1 VKIDIGLI
9 DDVSRTKE
17 TARALEAQGYDGLW
31 VSETKYDPFL
41 QLVRAADATDRI
53 DVGSAVAIA
62 FARTPMVV
70 ASTAYDLAGYAEGR
84 FILGLGS
91 QIKPHIERRFSMPW
105 SHPAARMREFVLAL
119 RAIWAC
125 WHDGAKLDFQG
136 AFYSHTLMTPFFAP
150 DRHDYGPP
158 PVYLAGVG
166 GRMTEVAGEVADGF
180 FVHPFTTARYVRE
193 VTIPALERG
202 RTAAGKQGLD
212 DFTISALLFF
222 ATGRDEAELAE
233 AVRRTREQVAFYAST
248 PSYRAVLELHGME
261 DLQPELTRL
270 SKEGKW
276 AEMGEAIPDELL
288 HEMAV
293 IGEPA
298 AVGKGLRE
306 RWADHID
313 RITLYLNFEASPGVV
328 GEVVEAMR

>member
-1 VKIDIGLI
+1 
-9 DDVSRTKE
+9 
-17 TARALEAQGYDGLW
+17 
-31 VSETKYDPFL
+31 
-41 QLVRAADATDRI
+41 
-53 DVGSAVAIA
+53 
-62 FARTPMVV
+62 
-70 ASTAYDLAGYAEGR
+70 
-84 FILGLGS
+84 
-91 QIKPHIERRFSMPW
+91 
-105 SHPAARMREFVLAL
+105 
-119 RAIWAC
+119 
-125 WHDGAKLDFQG
+125 
-136 AFYSHTLMTPFFAP
+136 MTPFFAP
-150 DRHDYGPP
+150 DRHEHGPP

-202 RTAAGKQGLD
+202 RATAGKRGLD

-276 AEMGEAIPDELL
+276 AEMGQAIPDELL

-298 AVGKGLRE
+298 AVGRGLRA
-306 RWADHID
+306 RWGDHID
-313 RITLYLNFEASPGVV
+313 RITLYLNFEASPGVI